1 MKKKR
6 RDDDEGKKLS
16 RRQKLALAAS
26 IYEQL
31 LDGQTDADIM
41 DDLGITAQDYAVA
54 KKFLL
59 DSKGDEE
66 VALSTKARFAR
77 YVIEQERNIVDLT
90 DLVNHLDRQKQYS
103 SVIGAIRMRSEI
115 ADRVIATGQTLGVI
129 AKEPERRLLLGGISV
144 TDMKEGDL
152 RKGVLEAIGGLSKMI
167 DKYGSGS
174 NVRELSPGRLHHG
187 EAIDVPA
194 LALPQMSE
202 AQGDKKNRAKS
213 GKRAAGRRRVR

>member
-6 RDDDEGKKLS
+6 RDSEEGKKLS
-16 RRQKLALAAS
+16 RRQKLVLAAS
-26 IYEQL
+26 IYDQL
-31 LDGQTDADIM
+31 LDGQSDTEIM
-41 DDLGITAQDYAVA
+41 DDLGVTAQDYADA

-66 VALSTKARFAR
+66 VSLSTKARFAR

-103 SVIGAIRMRSEI
+103 AVIGAIRMRSDI

-194 LALPQMSE
+194 LDKPQVSK
-202 AQGDKKNRAKS
+202 QGDKKNRAKS
-213 GKRAAGRRRVR
+213 SKRAAGRRRVR